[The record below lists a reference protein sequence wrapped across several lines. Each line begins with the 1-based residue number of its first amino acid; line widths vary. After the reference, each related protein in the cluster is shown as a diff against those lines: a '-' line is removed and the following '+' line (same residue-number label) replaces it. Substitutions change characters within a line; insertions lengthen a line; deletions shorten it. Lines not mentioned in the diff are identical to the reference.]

1 MGAKASH
8 LIRRPLVAVAIMLGT
23 LVATVGAAV
32 TTATPATAAPTVT
45 RVFGAD
51 RFATSTGVS
60 ASYFSPGVPVAYV
73 ATGAAYADA
82 LAGGPAAARG
92 GGPLLLISQL
102 SVPATVVTELQRLQP
117 GRIVV
122 LGGAEAI
129 SDAVLA
135 QLHTYT
141 TGTVTRIAGADR
153 YATAALLAEQFPAG
167 SPVFVAT
174 GTNYPD
180 ALAGVAAAAAE
191 HAAIVLTDPNTLPAS
206 AAAALAQ
213 LQPSSITILGGN
225 SAVSPAVQ
233 TALAA
238 YSASITRLA
247 GTDRYDTAAK
257 VAAAAFPDA
266 SAAYVAS
273 GITFADALAGGPV
286 AGLRGEPL
294 LLATPTCVPAAT
306 VTAGANLT
314 SLTLLGGTAALSAAV
329 ASWTQC
335 PVAPPAPVAPA
346 SLRLTFYYPWFPL
359 PSTSDSNFHPSD
371 GNYSTADPAEDA
383 KQLAEMRYAGLNGAI
398 FSWEGQSDTFSK
410 RLSTELSVAHGTPFK
425 WSVYYELEGQGNP
438 TVAAL
443 TSDLNYLYTTYAG
456 DPNFLRINGKPVIFV
471 WPDAADGCSMLA
483 RWASANSDHRW
494 YVVQK
499 EFFTSPYRSCPN
511 QPDAWHQYT
520 PANRVVTTPWSYSV
534 SPGFWHKGQ
543 ASQLARS
550 ASAFDA
556 AVATMK
562 ASNAQFE
569 LVTTWN
575 EWIDGSSIES
585 ATEWAS
591 PSGYGGYVD
600 ILHKYFGSA

>member
-1 MGAKASH
+1 MGTKGYH
-8 LIRRPLVAVAIMLGT
+8 RIRRPLVATAIT
-23 LVATVGAAV
+23 LATLAATVGAAV
-32 TTATPATAAPTVT
+32 TAAGPAVATPQTVT
-45 RVFGAD
+45 RVSGAD
-51 RFATSTGVS
+51 RFATATSVS
-60 ASYFSPGVPVAYV
+60 ASYFSPGVSVAYV

-92 GGPLLLISQL
+92 AGPLLLISQT

-122 LGGAEAI
+122 LGGPAAI
-129 SDAVLA
+129 SNAVLG
-135 QLHTYT
+135 QLQTYT
-141 TGTVTRIAGADR
+141 KGTVTRVAGADR
-153 YATAALLAEQFPAG
+153 YATAALLAEQFPVG

-180 ALAGVAAAAAE
+180 ALAGVAAAAAQ

-213 LQPSSITILGGN
+213 LKPSSITILGGT
-225 SAVSPAVQ
+225 SAVSNAVQ
-233 TALAA
+233 GSLAA
-238 YSASITRLA
+238 YSANVTRLA

-257 VAAAAFPDA
+257 VADAAFPGA
-266 SAAYVAS
+266 TAAYLAS
-273 GITFADALAGGPV
+273 GVTFADALAGGPV

-294 LLATPTCVPAAT
+294 LLAAPTCVPAAT
-306 VTAGANLT
+306 VT
-314 SLTLLGGTAALSAAV
+314 TAALSAAV

-335 PVAPPAPVAPA
+335 PVAPPPPVAPA

-359 PSTSDSNFHPSD
+359 PSSSDTNFHPSD
-371 GNYSTADPAEDA
+371 GNYSSGDPAEVA
-383 KQLAEMRYAGLNGAI
+383 KQLADMRYAGLNGAI

-410 RLSTELSVAHGTPFK
+410 RLSTDLAAAHGTPFK

-443 TSDLNYLYTTYAG
+443 TSDLDYLYSTYAG

-483 RWASANSDHRW
+483 RWAAANSDHRW

-499 EFFTSPYRSCPN
+499 EFFTSPYLSCPN

-534 SPGFWHKGQ
+534 SPGFWHKGS
-543 ASQLARS
+543 AAQLARS

-556 AVATMK
+556 AVASMK

-575 EWIDGSSIES
+575 EWIDGSAIES